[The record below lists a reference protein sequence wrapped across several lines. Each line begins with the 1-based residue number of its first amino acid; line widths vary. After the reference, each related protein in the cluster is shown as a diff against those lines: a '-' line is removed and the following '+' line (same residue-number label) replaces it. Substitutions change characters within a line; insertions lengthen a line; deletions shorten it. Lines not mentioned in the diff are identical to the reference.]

1 MMKNIIIIF
10 LMIINISTYSQEIN
24 KCYTTE
30 LINNELINNPDYKN
44 EINNVFKQ
52 NKLWLSNYNQEK
64 TTITIPIVV
73 HVIYRQTHANLG
85 IGTNIPNIQIED
97 QIRIFNEDYSKT
109 NSEFPNP
116 PRNTFVNSAANPDI
130 KFCLATTDPDGNST
144 TGVTRTLSTQNSFDY
159 DTESDDMK
167 RDATGGKDGWPPSQY
182 LNIWVCDI
190 SNSGNTTILGYA
202 YLPGLQSWN
211 AWKDGLVVDFQHF
224 GTIGNA
230 SSTSDGRTPT
240 HELGHFLGLNHTFA
254 QISGWNSPC
263 ADAQGNLQCCDN
275 DDSNV
280 YDTPATD
287 DVYYGNVN
295 ANTNNNTCNDLLF
308 GFSSD
313 LLDMDENFMAYS
325 NHTWMFT
332 NDQVNEMM
340 ATLNGYRS
348 NLKNSSVS
356 INCTGIVSN
365 NNIDFNKKIKLY
377 PNPSKGRFI
386 IESENKIYNIE
397 ITDII
402 GNSIYKSSKQ
412 ANIQEIDLSFVKNG
426 VYLIN
431 ISSDNQKIIEKI
443 IINK

>member
-1 MMKNIIIIF
+1 MKKTVLFIF
-10 LMIINISTYSQEIN
+10 LILANIQTYSQEIK

-30 LINNELINNPDYKN
+30 LINNELNKNPSYQDKINTV
-44 EINNVFKQ
+44 IQQ
-52 NKLWLSNYNQEK
+52 NKIWLSENSNNEK
-64 TTITIPIVV
+64 SVITIPVVV
-73 HVIYRQTHANLG
+73 HVIYRQTHSNLG
-85 IGTNIPNIQIED
+85 IGTNIPNNQIED
-97 QIRIFNEDYSKT
+97 QIRILNEDYSKT

-116 PRNTFVNSAANPDI
+116 PRNTFVSFAGNPDI

-144 TGVTRTLSTQNSFDY
+144 TGVTRTLSTKNSFNY
-159 DTESDDMK
+159 DTESNDMK
-167 RDATGGKDGWPPSQY
+167 RDVTGGKDGWPPGKY

-190 SNSGNTTILGYA
+190 ASSGNTTILGYA

-224 GTIGNA
+224 GTTGNA
-230 SSTSDGRTPT
+230 SPSSDGRTPT
-240 HELGHFLGLNHTFA
+240 HEIGHFLGLRHTFCES
-254 QISGWNSPC
+254 QSG
-263 ADAQGNLQCCDN
+263 GCCDN

-308 GFSSD
+308 GFNTD
-313 LLDMDENFMAYS
+313 YLDMDENFMAYS

-332 NDQVNEMM
+332 TDQVNEMM

-348 NLKNSSVS
+348 SLKNSNVT

-365 NNIDFNKKIKLY
+365 NNINFNNNFKIY
-377 PNPSKGRFI
+377 PNPSNG
-386 IESENKIYNIE
+386 KITIQTNNPKYNI
-397 ITDII
+397 IIKNII
-402 GNSIYKSSKQ
+402 GQTIYKKT
-412 ANIQEIDLSFVKNG
+412 DLLDNETLDITFLTNG
-426 VYLIN
+426 IYLIN
-431 ISSDNQKIIEKI
+431 INSGNNNTTRRI

>member
-1 MMKNIIIIF
+1 
-10 LMIINISTYSQEIN
+10 MIININTYSQEIT

-44 EINNVFKQ
+44 EINNFFKQ

-73 HVIYRQTHANLG
+73 HIIYRQTHANLG

-97 QIRIFNEDYSKT
+97 QIRILNEDYSKT

-130 KFCLATTDPDGNST
+130 KFCLATTDPDGNPT
-144 TGVTRTLSTQNSFDY
+144 TGVTRTLSTQNSFNY
-159 DTESDDMK
+159 NTESNDMK

-230 SSTSDGRTPT
+230 SSSSDGRTPT
-240 HELGHFLGLNHTFA
+240 HEIGHFLGLNHTFA
-254 QISGWNSPC
+254 EQSGWSSPC
-263 ADAQGNLQCCDN
+263 VDAAGNLQCCDN

-295 ANTNNNTCNDLLF
+295 ANTNNNTCNDILF

-325 NHTWMFT
+325 NHTWMFS

-348 NLKNSSVS
+348 NLKNSNVS

-365 NNIDFNKKIKLY
+365 SNIHFNKKIKLY

-386 IESENKIYNIE
+386 IESDNKIYTIE

-412 ANIQEIDLSFVKNG
+412 TNQEIDLSFVENG

-431 ISSDNQKIIEKI
+431 INSGNQRITEKI
-443 IINK
+443 IISK